1 MQEEGESQRV
11 QEVRL
16 IQREMRRQKHL
27 TSKFLS
33 ILHLLFQRQWTGRGW
48 GQKERRENTAEQS
61 LALPPL
67 TLHLKSKD

>member
-1 MQEEGESQRV
+1 MQEDRESQRV

-33 ILHLLFQRQWTGRGW
+33 ILHLLFQRQWTGEGM
-48 GQKERRENTAEQS
+48 GSEGEKGKHS
-61 LALPPL
+61 
-67 TLHLKSKD
+67 